1 MKYTSNKN
9 LKNVLTV
16 HGFFKTKK
24 LKKSTKETK
33 TSLESTASFVKQ
45 VQASKFFETSNEDS
59 DENSI
64 EDSSSPEKN
73 GKVN

>member
-9 LKNVLTV
+9 LKNVLKV

-33 TSLESTASFVKQ
+33 TSLESAASLLK
-45 VQASKFFETSNEDS
+45 
-59 DENSI
+59 
-64 EDSSSPEKN
+64 
-73 GKVN
+73 